1 MSAALLDLRA
11 TPWAMPT
18 STNLH
23 RGEPT
28 LAPRGR
34 DCSEANPA
42 EVRVCG
48 RTMDA
53 RWDESMKSDGQVVRE
68 RGCIPRTGWH
78 RLKGW
83 LVPAPRKLGASLL
96 ASISPSQRSTSR
108 PPRRRRAGA
117 AAPTVSPR
125 RRCSS
130 RPRQE
135 WLGGMGPAT
144 LPTSIGGF

>member
-1 MSAALLDLRA
+1 
-11 TPWAMPT
+11 MPT

-42 EVRVCG
+42 EVRVCE

-53 RWDESMKSDGQVVRE
+53 RWDESMVKSDGQVVRE

-83 LVPAPRKLGASLL
+83 LVPTARLCWRAS
-96 ASISPSQRSTSR
+96 
-108 PPRRRRAGA
+108 RRRRDQHL
-117 AAPTVSPR
+117 AAPEPQPPRSPPAGVARVALVRNGSEAWDRPRFPPPSAAFDSCAPGRPTPGLSPR
-125 RRCSS
+125 ASS
-130 RPRQE
+130 I
-135 WLGGMGPAT
+135 
-144 LPTSIGGF
+144 TS